1 MPSLSRNLGEM
12 YERLFGHFGA
22 QGWWPGETPFEV
34 CVGAILTQ
42 NTAWHNVEKAIANL
56 KGAGLLEFEA
66 LSRSP
71 DARIA
76 ELIRPSGY
84 FNIKT
89 RRLRG
94 FLNAV
99 GKIGGFQT
107 LSKLPDERL
116 REFLLGIPGIGPE
129 TADSM
134 LLYAFAKPVF
144 VVDTYTKRILV
155 RHGLVT
161 EEATYF
167 ELQELFEGHLP
178 TQADTA
184 ATTSHYNEFHALIV
198 MLGKNFCRKSRP
210 ACEEC
215 PLNQLN
221 GGPQLEGVSF

>member
-12 YERLFGHFGA
+12 YERLFRHFGA

-42 NTAWHNVEKAIANL
+42 NTAWQNVEKAISNL
-56 KGAGLLEFEA
+56 KGAGLLDYDA
-66 LSRSP
+66 LLRAP
-71 DARIA
+71 DAHIA

-89 RRLRG
+89 RRLRS

-99 GKIGGFQT
+99 REVGGFET
-107 LSKLPDERL
+107 LPKLPHQRL

-134 LLYAFAKPVF
+134 VLYAFGKPVF

-155 RHGLVT
+155 RHGLVAA
-161 EEATYF
+161 EATYF

-178 TQADTA
+178 AQASVA
-184 ATTSHYNEFHALIV
+184 ARVSHYNEYHALIV